1 MKNFTP
7 YLLPLAYYSSYI
19 NCLIKKSR
27 NIARKTLVYLC
38 LVIALFFSNAPDSLA
53 GTLTERLQ
61 KFPAWENKQA
71 LSLDDRDLFYPD
83 WMAGTWEVTS
93 TLIDLVSP
101 LAPEIVTPGFADN
114 KRYLDR
120 PIKFRVRFGENYGA
134 KITKPKTIAVPV
146 TIAVKLAVV
155 ADRAF
160 NGLEIAR
167 TYLGDRVKSVKVA
180 PDNPN
185 RQVTVLED
193 NKQLISTITG
203 RKSET
208 PAPDTFVA
216 TEITQQVF
224 QGKSQIYLN
233 EVETTTAY
241 QLIDSEKI
249 EAEQVTAIYLSP
261 QDPNYFKA
269 ANRPVA
275 LYRYRIELCSR

>member
-1 MKNFTP
+1 M
-7 YLLPLAYYSSYI
+7 
-19 NCLIKKSR
+19 
-27 NIARKTLVYLC
+27 
-38 LVIALFFSNAPDSLA
+38 
-53 GTLTERLQ
+53 
-61 KFPAWENKQA
+61 
-71 LSLDDRDLFYPD
+71 
-83 WMAGTWEVTS
+83 
-93 TLIDLVSP
+93 
-101 LAPEIVTPGFADN
+101 
-114 KRYLDR
+114 
-120 PIKFRVRFGENYGA
+120 
-134 KITKPKTIAVPV
+134 
-146 TIAVKLAVV
+146 KLAVV

-185 RQVTVLED
+185 RQVTFLED

-208 PAPDTFVA
+208 PAPDKFVA

-241 QLIDSEKI
+241 QLIDPEKI